1 MNKAE
6 LTEAIIKKTKGTKTD
21 TEDFINALIDA
32 VKADLK
38 KDGGLQL
45 VGFGTFKVVKRAAR
59 VGRNPNN
66 GREIK
71 IPAKKVVKFTAGKTL
86 KESVNK

>member
-6 LTEAIIKKTKGTKTD
+6 LTEAIIKKTKGTKKG
-21 TEDFINALIDA
+21 TEDFINAMIDA

-38 KDGGLQL
+38 KGGSLQL

-59 VGRNPNN
+59 TGRNPKT
-66 GREIK
+66 GKEIK

-86 KESVNK
+86 KDTVK